1 MCPNLQHLY
10 GVNTEQMEQLDRVP
24 IEQLDSI
31 LCIITLGSRL
41 KIFLPLV

>member
-1 MCPNLQHLY
+1 MSPNLQCLH

-31 LCIITLGSRL
+31 PSIIILGSRL
-41 KIFLPLV
+41 KIFLPLG